1 MQIDVV
7 SAISTMGFPIVM
19 CLVLSYYIK
28 EEVGNLRET
37 INNNTIVI
45 TKLLERIDIRNEE

>member
-28 EEVGNLRET
+28 EEVSNLRET

>member
-45 TKLLERIDIRNEE
+45 TKLLERIDIGNEE

>member
-28 EEVGNLRET
+28 EEVSNLRET

-45 TKLLERIDIRNEE
+45 TKLLERIDIGNEE

>member
-45 TKLLERIDIRNEE
+45 TKLLERIDIDNEE